1 MQVNLNKKP
10 SSGGS
15 QTGLKILAILLVALG
30 LFTAFAVPIA
40 GIVLVLIGS
49 VLLQKRARN
58 LETLHGQSPTAPF
71 RRRWQV
77 VVAAAAIVIAAV
89 GYFSPAPSI
98 TTIQVDGSSTAKVD
112 VTETCEVVFSYDAPQ
127 ANADGISCVSSDES
141 VALTSIQS
149 AENGVVNC
157 VVTPIKAGNV
167 EIVCQAGEVSSAPV
181 DVTVSDR
188 AAEEAARLAAE
199 QAKKEAE
206 EKAAKEAA
214 EKAAAEQ
221 AAKEAAEKEAA
232 EKAAAEQAAKQ
243 TQASQSSSSGSQSS
257 GGGQVVSGGS
267 SGGSSSSVS
276 GSRSTGD
283 TVYITPTGKRYHRLS
298 TCGGKNSYAVDIS
311 EVGSRTP
318 CKKCA
323 GG

>member
-1 MQVNLNKKP
+1 MSLNLKKKP
-10 SSGGS
+10 SSGGN
-15 QTGLKILAILLVALG
+15 QTGLKILAILLVAFG
-30 LFTAFAVPIA
+30 LFTAFAYPIP
-40 GIVLVLIGS
+40 GVVLVLIGS

-58 LETLHGQSPTAPF
+58 QEMLHGQSPKPPLK
-71 RRRWQV
+71 RRWQII
-77 VVAAAAIVIAAV
+77 VAAATIFIAV
-89 GYFSPAPSI
+89 MSYLSPAPTI
-98 TTIQVDGSSTAKVD
+98 TTIQVDGSASAKVD
-112 VTETCEVVFSYDAPQ
+112 VTETCEVMFAYESPQ
-127 ANADGISCVSSDES
+127 ASTDGISCTSSDTS
-141 VALTSIQS
+141 IALTSIKS
-149 AENGVVNC
+149 AEDGMVNC
-157 VVTPIKAGNV
+157 VVTPLKAGSV
-167 EIVCQAGEVSSAPV
+167 DIVCQSGDISSAPV
-181 DVTVSDR
+181 NVTVSDR

-206 EKAAKEAA
+206 EKAAREAA

-232 EKAAAEQAAKQ
+232 EQAAKEAQ
-243 TQASQSSSSGSQSS
+243 QSSSSSQSS

-276 GSRSTGD
+276 GSRSTGE
-283 TVYITPTGKRYHRLS
+283 TVYITPSGKRYHRLS

>member
-1 MQVNLNKKP
+1 MSLNLKKTP
-10 SSGGS
+10 SSGGN
-15 QTGLKILAILLVALG
+15 QTGLKILAILLVAFG
-30 LFTAFAVPIA
+30 LFTAFAYPIP
-40 GIVLVLIGS
+40 GVILVLIGS

-58 LETLHGQSPTAPF
+58 QEMLHGQSPKPPLK
-71 RRRWQV
+71 RRWQII
-77 VVAAAAIVIAAV
+77 VAAATIFIAV
-89 GYFSPAPSI
+89 MSYLSPAPTI
-98 TTIQVDGSSTAKVD
+98 TTIQVDGSASAKVD
-112 VTETCEVVFSYDAPQ
+112 VTETCEVMFAYESPQ
-127 ANADGISCVSSDES
+127 ASTDGISCTSSDAS
-141 VALTSIQS
+141 VALTSIKS
-149 AENGVVNC
+149 AEDGMVNC
-157 VVTPIKAGNV
+157 VVTPLKAGSV
-167 EIVCQAGEVSSAPV
+167 DIVCQSGDISSAPIN
-181 DVTVSDR
+181 VTISDR

-199 QAKKEAE
+199 QAQKEAE
-206 EKAAKEAA
+206 EKAAREAAEKEAA

-232 EKAAAEQAAKQ
+232 EKAAAEQAAKE
-243 TQASQSSSSGSQSS
+243 AQSSS

-298 TCGGKNSYAVDIS
+298 TCGGKNSRPVDIS

-318 CKKCA
+318 CQKCA

>member
-1 MQVNLNKKP
+1 MSLNLKKTP
-10 SSGGS
+10 SSGGN
-15 QTGLKILAILLVALG
+15 QTGLKILAILLVAFG
-30 LFTAFAVPIA
+30 LFTAFAYPIP
-40 GIVLVLIGS
+40 GVVLVLIGS

-58 LETLHGQSPTAPF
+58 QEMLHGQSPKPPLK
-71 RRRWQV
+71 RRWQII
-77 VVAAAAIVIAAV
+77 VAAATILIAV
-89 GYFSPAPSI
+89 MSYLSPAPTI
-98 TTIQVDGSSTAKVD
+98 TTIQVDGSASAKVD
-112 VTETCEVVFSYDAPQ
+112 VTETCEVTFAYEAPQ
-127 ANADGISCVSSDES
+127 ASTDGISCTSSDTS
-141 VALTSIQS
+141 IALTSIKS
-149 AENGVVNC
+149 AEDGMVNC
-157 VVTPIKAGNV
+157 VVTPLKAGSV
-167 EIVCQAGEVSSAPV
+167 DIVCQSGDISSAPV
-181 DVTVSDR
+181 NVTVSDR

-206 EKAAKEAA
+206 EKAAREAA

-232 EKAAAEQAAKQ
+232 EQAAKEAQ
-243 TQASQSSSSGSQSS
+243 RSSSSSQSS

-276 GSRSTGD
+276 GSRSTGE
-283 TVYITPTGKRYHRLS
+283 TVYITPSGKRYHRLS

>member
-1 MQVNLNKKP
+1 MSLNLKKKP
-10 SSGGS
+10 SSGGN
-15 QTGLKILAILLVALG
+15 QTGLKILAILLVAFG
-30 LFTAFAVPIA
+30 LFTAFVYPIP
-40 GIVLVLIGS
+40 GVVLVLIGS

-58 LETLHGQSPTAPF
+58 QEMLHGQSPKPPLK
-71 RRRWQV
+71 RRWQII
-77 VVAAAAIVIAAV
+77 VAAATIFIAV
-89 GYFSPAPSI
+89 MSYLSPAPTI
-98 TTIQVDGSSTAKVD
+98 TTIQIDGSASAKVD
-112 VTETCEVVFSYDAPQ
+112 VTETCEVMFAYESPQ
-127 ANADGISCVSSDES
+127 ASTDGISCTSSDTS
-141 VALTSIQS
+141 IALTSIKS
-149 AENGVVNC
+149 AEDGMVNC
-157 VVTPIKAGNV
+157 VVTPLKAGSV
-167 EIVCQAGEVSSAPV
+167 DIVCQSGDISSAPV
-181 DVTVSDR
+181 NVTVSDR

-206 EKAAKEAA
+206 EKAAREAA

-232 EKAAAEQAAKQ
+232 EKAAAEQAAKEAQ
-243 TQASQSSSSGSQSS
+243 QSSSS

-276 GSRSTGD
+276 GSRSTGE
-283 TVYITPTGKRYHRLS
+283 TVYITPSGKRYHRLS

>member
-1 MQVNLNKKP
+1 MSVNLKKKP
-10 SSGGS
+10 SSGGN

-30 LFTAFAVPIA
+30 LLTAFASPIA
-40 GIVLVLIGS
+40 GVVLVIIGS

-58 LETLHGQSPTAPF
+58 LEVLHGQAPKAPLK
-71 RRRWQV
+71 RRWQII
-77 VVAAAAIVIAAV
+77 VAAAAIVIAAV
-89 GYFSPAPSI
+89 GYITPAPSI
-98 TTIQVDGSSTAKVD
+98 TTIQVDGSPSAQVD
-112 VTETCEVVFSYDAPQ
+112 VTETCEVLFSYDSPQ
-127 ANADGISCVSSDES
+127 ASADGISCTSSDES
-141 VALTSIQS
+141 VALTSIKS

-157 VVTPIKAGNV
+157 VITPVKAGNV
-167 EIVCQAGEVSSAPV
+167 EIVCQSGEVSSAPV

-188 AAEEAARLAAE
+188 AAEEAARLAEE

-221 AAKEAAEKEAA
+221 AAKEAAEK
-232 EKAAAEQAAKQ
+232 AAAEQAAAEQ
-243 TQASQSSSSGSQSS
+243 AQASQSSSGGSQSS
-257 GGGQVVSGGS
+257 GGGQAVSGGS

-283 TVYITPTGKRYHRLS
+283 TVYITPTGKRYHRSS

>member
-1 MQVNLNKKP
+1 MSLNLKKKP
-10 SSGGS
+10 SSGGN
-15 QTGLKILAILLVALG
+15 QTGLKILAILLVAFG
-30 LFTAFAVPIA
+30 LFTAFVYPIP
-40 GIVLVLIGS
+40 GVVLVLIGS

-58 LETLHGQSPTAPF
+58 QEMLHGQSPKPPLK
-71 RRRWQV
+71 RRWQII
-77 VVAAAAIVIAAV
+77 VAAATIFIAV
-89 GYFSPAPSI
+89 MSYLSPAPTI
-98 TTIQVDGSSTAKVD
+98 TTIQVDGSASAKVD
-112 VTETCEVVFSYDAPQ
+112 VTETCEVMFAYESPQ
-127 ANADGISCVSSDES
+127 ASTDGISCTSSDTS
-141 VALTSIQS
+141 IALTSIKS
-149 AENGVVNC
+149 AEDGMVNC
-157 VVTPIKAGNV
+157 VITPLKAGSV
-167 EIVCQAGEVSSAPV
+167 DIVCQSGDISSAPV
-181 DVTVSDR
+181 NVTVSDR

-206 EKAAKEAA
+206 EKAAREAA

-232 EKAAAEQAAKQ
+232 EKAAAEQAAKAQ
-243 TQASQSSSSGSQSS
+243 SSSGSTSAS
-257 GGGQVVSGGS
+257 GTVVSGGS

-276 GSRSTGD
+276 GSRSTGE
-283 TVYITPTGKRYHRLS
+283 TVYITPSGKRYHRLS

>member
-1 MQVNLNKKP
+1 MSLNLKKTP
-10 SSGGS
+10 SSGGN
-15 QTGLKILAILLVALG
+15 QTGLKILAILLVAFG
-30 LFTAFAVPIA
+30 LFTAFAYPIP
-40 GIVLVLIGS
+40 GVILVLIGS

-58 LETLHGQSPTAPF
+58 QEMLHGQSPKPPLK
-71 RRRWQV
+71 RRWQII
-77 VVAAAAIVIAAV
+77 VAAATIFIAV
-89 GYFSPAPSI
+89 MSYLSPAPTI
-98 TTIQVDGSSTAKVD
+98 TTIQVDGSASAKVD
-112 VTETCEVVFSYDAPQ
+112 VTETCEVMFAYESPQ
-127 ANADGISCVSSDES
+127 ASTDGISCTSSDAS
-141 VALTSIQS
+141 IALTSIKS
-149 AENGVVNC
+149 AEDGMVNC
-157 VVTPIKAGNV
+157 VVTPLKAGSV
-167 EIVCQAGEVSSAPV
+167 DIVCQSGDISSAPIN
-181 DVTVSDR
+181 VTISDR

-199 QAKKEAE
+199 QAQKEAE
-206 EKAAKEAA
+206 EKAAREAAEKEAA

-221 AAKEAAEKEAA
+221 AAKEAAEKEAT
-232 EKAAAEQAAKQ
+232 EKAAAEQAAKEAQ
-243 TQASQSSSSGSQSS
+243 QSSSS

>member
-1 MQVNLNKKP
+1 MSLNLKKKP
-10 SSGGS
+10 SSGGN
-15 QTGLKILAILLVALG
+15 QTGLKILAILLVAFG
-30 LFTAFAVPIA
+30 LFTAFVYPIP
-40 GIVLVLIGS
+40 GVVLVLIGS

-58 LETLHGQSPTAPF
+58 QEMLHGQSPKPPLK
-71 RRRWQV
+71 RRWQII
-77 VVAAAAIVIAAV
+77 VAAATIFIAV
-89 GYFSPAPSI
+89 MSYLSPAPTI
-98 TTIQVDGSSTAKVD
+98 TTIQVDGSASAKVD
-112 VTETCEVVFSYDAPQ
+112 VTETCEVMFAYESPQ
-127 ANADGISCVSSDES
+127 ASTDGISCTSSDTS
-141 VALTSIQS
+141 IALTSIKS
-149 AENGVVNC
+149 AEDGTVNC
-157 VVTPIKAGNV
+157 VVTPLKAGSV
-167 EIVCQAGEVSSAPV
+167 DIVCQSGDISSAPV
-181 DVTVSDR
+181 NVTVSDR

-206 EKAAKEAA
+206 EKAAREAA

-232 EKAAAEQAAKQ
+232 EKAAAEQAAKAQ
-243 TQASQSSSSGSQSS
+243 SSSGSTSAS
-257 GGGQVVSGGS
+257 GTVVSGGS
-267 SGGSSSSVS
+267 SGGGSSSVS
-276 GSRSTGD
+276 GSRSTGE

>member
-1 MQVNLNKKP
+1 MSLNLKKTP
-10 SSGGS
+10 SSGGN
-15 QTGLKILAILLVALG
+15 QTGLKILAILLVAFG
-30 LFTAFAVPIA
+30 LFTAFAYPIP
-40 GIVLVLIGS
+40 GVVLVLAGS

-58 LETLHGQSPTAPF
+58 QEMLHGQSPKPPLK
-71 RRRWQV
+71 RRWQII
-77 VVAAAAIVIAAV
+77 VAAATIFIAV
-89 GYFSPAPSI
+89 MSYLSPAPTI
-98 TTIQVDGSSTAKVD
+98 TTIQVDGSASAKVD
-112 VTETCEVVFSYDAPQ
+112 VTETCEVTFTYEAPQ
-127 ANADGISCVSSDES
+127 ASTDGISCTSSDES
-141 VALTSIQS
+141 IALTSIKS
-149 AENGVVNC
+149 AEDGMVNC
-157 VVTPIKAGNV
+157 VVTPLKAGSV
-167 EIVCQAGEVSSAPV
+167 DIVCQSGDISSAPV
-181 DVTVSDR
+181 NVTVSDR

-206 EKAAKEAA
+206 EKAAREAA

-232 EKAAAEQAAKQ
+232 EQAAKEAQ
-243 TQASQSSSSGSQSS
+243 RSSSSSQSS

-283 TVYITPTGKRYHRLS
+283 TVYITPSGKRYHRLS

-311 EVGSRTP
+311 EVGRRTP

>member
-1 MQVNLNKKP
+1 MSLNLKKKP
-10 SSGGS
+10 SSGGN
-15 QTGLKILAILLVALG
+15 QTGLKILAILLVAFG
-30 LFTAFAVPIA
+30 LFTAFAYPIP
-40 GIVLVLIGS
+40 GVVLVLIGS

-58 LETLHGQSPTAPF
+58 QEMLHGQSPKPPLK
-71 RRRWQV
+71 RRWQII
-77 VVAAAAIVIAAV
+77 VAAATILIAV
-89 GYFSPAPSI
+89 MSYLSPAPTI
-98 TTIQVDGSSTAKVD
+98 TTIQVDGSASAKVD
-112 VTETCEVVFSYDAPQ
+112 VTETCEVTFAYEAPQ
-127 ANADGISCVSSDES
+127 ASTDGISCTSSDTS
-141 VALTSIQS
+141 IALTSIKS
-149 AENGVVNC
+149 AEDGMVNC
-157 VVTPIKAGNV
+157 VVTPLKAGSV
-167 EIVCQAGEVSSAPV
+167 DIVCQSGDISSAPV
-181 DVTVSDR
+181 NVTVSDR

-199 QAKKEAE
+199 QAKKEA
-206 EKAAKEAA
+206 A

-232 EKAAAEQAAKQ
+232 EQAAKEAQ
-243 TQASQSSSSGSQSS
+243 RSSSSSQSS

-283 TVYITPTGKRYHRLS
+283 TVYITPSGKRYHRLS

-311 EVGSRTP
+311 EVGRRTP

>member
-1 MQVNLNKKP
+1 MSLNLKKAP
-10 SSGGS
+10 SSGGN
-15 QTGLKILAILLVALG
+15 QTGLKILAILLVAFG
-30 LFTAFAVPIA
+30 LFTAFAYPIP
-40 GIVLVLIGS
+40 GVVLVLIGS

-58 LETLHGQSPTAPF
+58 QEMLHGQSPKPPLK
-71 RRRWQV
+71 RRWQII
-77 VVAAAAIVIAAV
+77 VAAATIFIAV
-89 GYFSPAPSI
+89 MSYLSPAPTI
-98 TTIQVDGSSTAKVD
+98 TTIQVDGSASAKVD
-112 VTETCEVVFSYDAPQ
+112 VTETCEVMFAYESPQ
-127 ANADGISCVSSDES
+127 ASTDGISCTSSDTS
-141 VALTSIQS
+141 IALTSIKS
-149 AENGVVNC
+149 AEDGMVNC
-157 VVTPIKAGNV
+157 VVTPLKAGSV
-167 EIVCQAGEVSSAPV
+167 DIVCQSGDISSAPV
-181 DVTVSDR
+181 NVTVSDR

-206 EKAAKEAA
+206 EKAAREAA

-232 EKAAAEQAAKQ
+232 EQAAKEAQ
-243 TQASQSSSSGSQSS
+243 QSSSSSQSS

-267 SGGSSSSVS
+267 SGGGSSSVS

-283 TVYITPTGKRYHRLS
+283 TVYITPSGKRYHRLS

>member
-1 MQVNLNKKP
+1 MSVNLKKKP
-10 SSGGS
+10 SSGGN

-30 LFTAFAVPIA
+30 LLTAFASPIA
-40 GIVLVLIGS
+40 GVVLVIIGS

-58 LETLHGQSPTAPF
+58 LEVLHGQAPKAPLK
-71 RRRWQV
+71 RRWQII
-77 VVAAAAIVIAAV
+77 VAAAAIVIAVV
-89 GYFSPAPSI
+89 GYITPAPSI
-98 TTIQVDGSSTAKVD
+98 TTIQVDGSPSAQVD
-112 VTETCEVVFSYDAPQ
+112 VTETCEVLFSYDSPQ
-127 ANADGISCVSSDES
+127 ASADGISCTSSDES
-141 VALTSIQS
+141 IALTSIKS

-157 VVTPIKAGNV
+157 VITPVKAGNV
-167 EIVCQAGEVSSAPV
+167 EIVCQSGEVSSAPV

-188 AAEEAARLAAE
+188 AAEEAARLAEE

-221 AAKEAAEKEAA
+221 AAK
-232 EKAAAEQAAKQ
+232 QA
-243 TQASQSSSSGSQSS
+243 QASQSSSSGSQSS

-267 SGGSSSSVS
+267 SSGSSSSVS

-283 TVYITPTGKRYHRLS
+283 TVYITPTGKRYHRSS

>member
-1 MQVNLNKKP
+1 MSLNLKKKP
-10 SSGGS
+10 SSGGN
-15 QTGLKILAILLVALG
+15 QTGLKILAILLVAFG
-30 LFTAFAVPIA
+30 LFTAFVYPIP
-40 GIVLVLIGS
+40 GVVLVLIGS

-58 LETLHGQSPTAPF
+58 QEMLHGQSPKPPLK
-71 RRRWQV
+71 RRWQII
-77 VVAAAAIVIAAV
+77 VAAATIFIAV
-89 GYFSPAPSI
+89 MSYLSPAPTI
-98 TTIQVDGSSTAKVD
+98 TTIQVDGSASAKVD
-112 VTETCEVVFSYDAPQ
+112 VTETCEVMFAYESPQ
-127 ANADGISCVSSDES
+127 ASTDGISCTSSDTS
-141 VALTSIQS
+141 IALTSIKS
-149 AENGVVNC
+149 AEDGMVNC
-157 VVTPIKAGNV
+157 VVTPLKAGSV
-167 EIVCQAGEVSSAPV
+167 DIVCQSGDISSAPV
-181 DVTVSDR
+181 NVTVSDR

-206 EKAAKEAA
+206 EKAAREAA

-232 EKAAAEQAAKQ
+232 EQAAKEAQ
-243 TQASQSSSSGSQSS
+243 QSSSSSQSS

-276 GSRSTGD
+276 GSRSTGE
-283 TVYITPTGKRYHRLS
+283 TVYITPSGKRYHRLS